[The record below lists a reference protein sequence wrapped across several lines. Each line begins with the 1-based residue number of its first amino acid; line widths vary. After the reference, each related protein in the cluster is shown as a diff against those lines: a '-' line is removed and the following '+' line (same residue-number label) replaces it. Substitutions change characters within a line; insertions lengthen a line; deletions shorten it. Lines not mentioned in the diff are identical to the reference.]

1 MFFMV
6 TPCINNIKRLVQLMH
21 YSLLKQIRIKLKRL
35 LQHVSVHME
44 TIIRERVSTLLK
56 LRALF
61 MWLQNGRIGVDSV
74 WLHNLTCED
83 VCAVPCVSVYT
94 LTQGTAHTSSQVRL
108 CSQTLSTP
116 IRPFCNHM
124 NNARNFSKVLTRSL
138 MMVSI

>member
-1 MFFMV
+1 
-6 TPCINNIKRLVQLMH
+6 MH

-83 VCAVPCVSVYT
+83 VLCCALCQRVHADTGHS
-94 LTQGTAHTSSQVRL
+94 TAHPHRSDYAAKHCPRL
-108 CSQTLSTP
+108 YGHFVTT
-116 IRPFCNHM
+116 
-124 NNARNFSKVLTRSL
+124 
-138 MMVSI
+138 